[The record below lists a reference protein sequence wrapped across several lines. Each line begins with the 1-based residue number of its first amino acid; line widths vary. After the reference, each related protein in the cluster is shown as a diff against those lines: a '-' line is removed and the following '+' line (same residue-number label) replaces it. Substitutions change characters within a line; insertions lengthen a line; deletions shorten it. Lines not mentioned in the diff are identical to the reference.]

1 MKRAHGCLFGVALM
15 LVLVAPMFAA
25 EGGGGIP
32 PGTVITMQN
41 WQQYRNFIP
50 DGMIALFQGEY
61 FFKFPP
67 DIRIE
72 IGPTSTWRVN
82 AAYVQNTE
90 KYAGQV
96 KIVDLPDGE
105 HTLSGYEAGRP
116 FPNPSGPRKGW
127 EILVDEWYRYVP
139 YEICSTNGIP
149 AYLVDRFGHMT
160 TEEVKESYRRMGHI
174 SEPGMPVYLPAGQGI
189 DYSEWIQVTFPEE
202 TRYLTNLTLYYL
214 DPTKPEDLFLF
225 IPALRRSLRLS
236 SAARC
241 SPFIGTDYTQ
251 DDPRTG
257 FNGGITRFDATYL
270 RDQSVITLVNADA
283 KALGTIANYYP
294 SLIFPTPKVGKWEV
308 RDTWVI
314 DIRRVPSLAKGY
326 CYGKQVMWV
335 DKVSG
340 NALWKDIYDG
350 NLKFWKIQALEHVA
364 SPVPGQDPQYETGNF
379 WQAMYD
385 LQNDHMTAAQ
395 SSDALRRWDVANE
408 DCRNAG
414 GINYYDNV
422 KDFNTVDGLAQVLR

>member
-174 SEPGMPVYLPAGQGI
+174 S
-189 DYSEWIQVTFPEE
+189 
-202 TRYLTNLTLYYL
+202 
-214 DPTKPEDLFLF
+214 
-225 IPALRRSLRLS
+225 
-236 SAARC
+236 
-241 SPFIGTDYTQ
+241 
-251 DDPRTG
+251 
-257 FNGGITRFDATYL
+257 
-270 RDQSVITLVNADA
+270 
-283 KALGTIANYYP
+283 
-294 SLIFPTPKVGKWEV
+294 
-308 RDTWVI
+308 
-314 DIRRVPSLAKGY
+314 
-326 CYGKQVMWV
+326 
-335 DKVSG
+335 
-340 NALWKDIYDG
+340 
-350 NLKFWKIQALEHVA
+350 
-364 SPVPGQDPQYETGNF
+364 
-379 WQAMYD
+379 
-385 LQNDHMTAAQ
+385 
-395 SSDALRRWDVANE
+395 
-408 DCRNAG
+408 
-414 GINYYDNV
+414 
-422 KDFNTVDGLAQVLR
+422 